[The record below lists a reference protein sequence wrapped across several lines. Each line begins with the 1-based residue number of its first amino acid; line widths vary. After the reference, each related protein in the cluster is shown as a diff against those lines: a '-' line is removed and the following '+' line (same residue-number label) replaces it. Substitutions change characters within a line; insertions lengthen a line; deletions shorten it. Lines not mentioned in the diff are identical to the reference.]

1 MLAPPLQLVDS
12 FLLQYNVGDAL
23 LVVFVLGL
31 LGTLPL
37 KSRKV
42 TMLHTIGF
50 GALFLLLPGSMLAVS
65 SDGAH
70 LLGSVLEYKML
81 GLGLLVVSPVLYTSA
96 SK

>member
-1 MLAPPLQLVDS
+1 
-12 FLLQYNVGDAL
+12 
-23 LVVFVLGL
+23 
-31 LGTLPL
+31 
-37 KSRKV
+37 
-42 TMLHTIGF
+42 
-50 GALFLLLPGSMLAVS
+50 MLAVS